1 MRITINIP
9 DETMKELLAYSN
21 TKSKT
26 KAVSEALK
34 EWIRLQKIKK
44 LKSLRGKLKIEI
56 DLAKQRAEDIKEL
69 RK

>member
-9 DETMKELLAYSN
+9 DEIMKELLSYSR

-34 EWIRLQKIKK
+34 EWIRMQKIKK
-44 LKSLRGKLKIEI
+44 LKSLRGKLKIEM
-56 DLAKQRAEDIKEL
+56 DLEKQRAENVNSFS
-69 RK
+69 